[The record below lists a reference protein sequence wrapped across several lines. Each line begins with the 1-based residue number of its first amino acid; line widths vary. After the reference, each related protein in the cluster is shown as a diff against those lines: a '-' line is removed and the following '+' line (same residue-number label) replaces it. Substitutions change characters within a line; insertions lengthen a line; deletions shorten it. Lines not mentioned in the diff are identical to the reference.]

1 MVEESSSLN
10 LIATALDFAAKKH
23 RDQRRKD
30 HAASPYI
37 NHPILLFKIL
47 AVEAKVTDEIVLASA
62 LLHDTVEDTDTTF
75 EEIERHF
82 GSVIASIVKE
92 VTDDMSLP
100 RLKRKEQQVQHAP
113 NLSQEAALVKYADK
127 IANLRDLMCA
137 PPLHWSLER
146 KIQYCDWSVQVIQNI
161 SPSHP
166 QLSALFEAT
175 VKDFKQKYPP
185 STRE

>member
-1 MVEESSSLN
+1 MD
-10 LIATALDFAAKKH
+10 LIATALDFSAKKH

-47 AVEAKVTDEIVLASA
+47 AAEAKITDEVVLISA

-82 GSVIASIVKE
+82 GSAIASVVKE

-113 NLSQEAALVKYADK
+113 HLSKEAALVKFADK
-127 IANLRDLMCA
+127 IANLRDLICA

-146 KIQYCDWSVQVIQNI
+146 KTQYCEWAIQVIQNI
-161 SPSHP
+161 SHPHP
-166 QLSALFEAT
+166 QLLALFEAT
-175 VKDFKQKYPP
+175 VKEFKQKHPP
-185 STRE
+185 AISE